1 MTKLE
6 LSAALLERL
15 HAPYDQ
21 TTDAEIATLP
31 LLTVAQAAD
40 YLADL
45 RRDEDAADLAPDE
58 RLPKEVTPLLYM
70 EVYNSEIRRCR
81 KAAQQTQPA
90 KPAVTITFLLVEA
103 GRTYD
108 VTCTPDEVVQT
119 IWLHLAP
126 GTVLTDIKQKGVT
139 P

>member
-1 MTKLE
+1 MTKSE

-21 TTDAEIATLP
+21 TTDAEIATLL
-31 LLTVAQAAD
+31 LLTIAQAAD

-90 KPAVTITFLLVEA
+90 KPAVTLTFLIVEA
-103 GRTYD
+103 GHTYD
-108 VTCTPDEVVQT
+108 VTCSPEELTQI
-119 IWLHLAP
+119 IWMNLQP
-126 GTVLTDIKQKGVT
+126 GIVLVHIEQKGVT